1 MVRRNSAEG
10 ARGQASQLPLPRT
23 GSRALTISL
32 SRGAPLEDEE
42 GDAGGGSSSTYT
54 APRATRARGAPLEM
68 KRVMLEVE
76 AALPSP
82 VPRRVPVPKRIST
95 SSPNKSSPQPTTAA
109 PVVGRAPSTPSITI
123 SHVKASNLI
132 PELVDKTLD
141 YRPAALKQ
149 SYGER
154 IVCERVRT
162 SKETALAHMCVSA

>member
-1 MVRRNSAEG
+1 MRRNSAES

-32 SRGAPLEDEE
+32 SRGAPLEKEE

-54 APRATRARGAPLEM
+54 APRATRGSRGAPLEM

-95 SSPNKSSPQPTTAA
+95 SSPNNSSPQPTTAA
-109 PVVGRAPSTPSITI
+109 PVVGRAPSTPFITI

-132 PELVDKTLD
+132 PELVDKTMD

-162 SKETALAHMCVSA
+162 SKETTLAHMRVSA